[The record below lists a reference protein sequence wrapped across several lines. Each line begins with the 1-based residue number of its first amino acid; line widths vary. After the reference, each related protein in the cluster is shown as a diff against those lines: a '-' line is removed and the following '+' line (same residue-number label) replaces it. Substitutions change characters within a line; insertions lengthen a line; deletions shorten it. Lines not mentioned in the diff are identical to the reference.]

1 MTKERLRLKHVP
13 FIIFTLLM
21 IPVLTIA
28 MLFNMSMKE
37 SPVDSEFVEEEV
49 ADDTLP
55 VINTTVKPINP
66 YTDQKVKV
74 GKTYYDYQAEE
85 AAQINSIIKHDDT
98 YIQNTGMDFVGE
110 DIFDVVAIL
119 DGTVEKVNEDESL
132 GKIIEIKHN
141 DGNISVYQS
150 LSEVNVKKG
159 DIVSQGQQIGK
170 SGTNELDKDMGNHLH
185 FEIYSNGGS
194 INPEV
199 YLKTEQKI
207 KKEN

>member
-13 FIIFTLLM
+13 FIIFVLLM

-37 SPVDSEFVEEEV
+37 SPIDDEFVEEV
-49 ADDTLP
+49 DDTLP

-74 GKTYYDYQAEE
+74 GKTYYDYKGEE
-85 AAQINSIIKHDDT
+85 ESQINSIIKHDNT
-98 YIQNTGMDFVGE
+98 YIQNTGIDFVGE
-110 DIFDVVAIL
+110 DVFDVVAIL
-119 DGTVEKVNEDESL
+119 DGTVEKVNTDDTL
-132 GKIIEIKHN
+132 GKVIEIKHN

-150 LSEVNVKKG
+150 LSEVLVKKG
-159 DIVSQGQQIGK
+159 DIVNQGQQIGK
-170 SGTNELDKDMGNHLH
+170 SGTNELDRDLGNHLH
-185 FEIYSNGGS
+185 FEIYSNGQS

-199 YLKTEQKI
+199 YLNTEQKT